1 MNKQKKR
8 TKTQKT
14 ALRRAAF
21 IGNNFI
27 QGFALFNHAQLFAE
41 IMLNIRG
48 GAGKLD
54 LAVDIVYLG
63 EEGIRLALKV
73 GYALL
78 LSAKNTLLLQHLH
91 GKQGKTTVKASTTAV
106 LSTPGRFFSAFLPFA
121 LRL

>member
-8 TKTQKT
+8 TKIQKT

-63 EEGIRLALKV
+63 EEGIVLALKV
-73 GYALL
+73 GYALPL
-78 LSAKNTLLLQHLH
+78 ATKNTLLLQHLH
-91 GKQGKTTVKASTTAV
+91 GKQGKNHGKGKHNGGFKHAGV
-106 LSTPGRFFSAFLPFA
+106 LFLGFFA
-121 LRL
+121 LCAAF